1 MPLKIYE
8 KGPVFLMGKTDL
20 TSHSTKPA
28 EDLFTIASAS
38 IYSKASQYFGVIEDC
53 KNLLPPKQ
61 IRRNL

>member
-8 KGPVFLMGKTDL
+8 KGLVFLMGKADL

>member
-1 MPLKIYE
+1 MRKVSY
-8 KGPVFLMGKTDL
+8 FLWERQI
-20 TSHSTKPA
+20 SQVIQQKPA